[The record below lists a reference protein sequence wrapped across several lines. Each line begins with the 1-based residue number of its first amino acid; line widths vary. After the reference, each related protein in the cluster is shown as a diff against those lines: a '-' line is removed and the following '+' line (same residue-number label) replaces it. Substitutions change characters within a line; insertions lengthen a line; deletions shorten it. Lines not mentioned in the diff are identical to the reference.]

1 MVDILYQ
8 ITLYLSLIG
17 SLGGVIF
24 LGVRTYLH
32 CIKKVEVKIV
42 VIKE

>member
-1 MVDILYQ
+1 MFSVLYD
-8 ITLYLSLIG
+8 ITLYFSLIG
-17 SLGGVIF
+17 SLGGLIF
-24 LGVRTYLH
+24 LGVKTYLH